1 MPPLRGVIAN
11 VKDRRGNVKPG
22 RFCVLRSYFG
32 GGRDI
37 LVYLMR
43 WTPAGNMCC
52 CYWND
57 LALSAENG
65 GVQIVGQRRQCG
77 ALFTFVG

>member
-1 MPPLRGVIAN
+1 MLPLRGVMSN

-52 CYWND
+52 CY
-57 LALSAENG
+57 
-65 GVQIVGQRRQCG
+65 
-77 ALFTFVG
+77 